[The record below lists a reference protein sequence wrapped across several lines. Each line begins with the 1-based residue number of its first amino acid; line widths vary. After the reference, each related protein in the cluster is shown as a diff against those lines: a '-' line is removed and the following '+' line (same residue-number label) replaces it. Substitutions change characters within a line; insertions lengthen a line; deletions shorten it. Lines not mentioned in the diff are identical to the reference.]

1 MPTFTAG
8 DRLGPYEILAPIG
21 AGGMGEVYR
30 ARDTRLGRDVAIKV
44 SNEQFTERFERE
56 ARAIAAL
63 NHPNICQLYD
73 VGPNYLVMELI
84 DGVPLKGPLP
94 IEKAL
99 ESAGQILDALDA
111 AHSKGITHRD
121 LKPANILVTKQGIK
135 LLDFGLAKQSGPLK
149 ETDLTQALTQSGAI
163 VGTLNYM
170 SPEQLQSKEADPR
183 SDIFSFGLVL
193 YEMLT
198 GQRAF
203 EGSTAASVIAGILE
217 RPAPSIAEIAPP
229 ALDRVLQIALAKD
242 PDQRW
247 QSARDLR
254 SALELAAAPQVFS
267 SPVIRSR
274 PLGWIAG
281 AAFAVVAAAALWAWW
296 RAPAPGESPFMRF
309 NVDLGPNALPGPR
322 ITAAISPD
330 GTRLAYMARGPKGV
344 AQLATRRLDQEN
356 ATALAGTDNAT
367 DPFFSPDSQW
377 IGFFADQKMK
387 KVSVQGGAAVTLCDA
402 LDARG
407 ASWGADGNIIF
418 TPVSSTAGL
427 SLVSEAGGAAR
438 IITKPAQGEFSHRWP
453 QILPG
458 GDSVLFTSTPTVGN
472 YEDGIIEVLSLKTGR
487 WKQVQTGGYFG
498 RYLDTSSGAGHLV
511 YIHQHTMFG
520 APFDLK
526 RMEVKGT
533 PVPLAEE
540 LASSAFFGSG
550 QFEASRNGT
559 MVYSS
564 GESWG
569 AGSVVL
575 LNSAGVATPLLPLAA
590 YNAPRFSPDGKRLA
604 AAVNGDIQIYDR
616 EHNRTTRVTF
626 NQANNS
632 PFWAPDGRH
641 IVFRTD
647 TPSSYMV
654 RWIRADGAGEAQ
666 TLIESKN
673 ELRPYSLAPGA
684 TRLAYAGL
692 NPGMDFDLWTLPLD
706 TTDPDHPRPGK
717 PELFLRT
724 SAGEV
729 EPAFSPD
736 GKWIAYSSS
745 ESGRYEIYVRPFPAV
760 AGGGKWQI
768 STDGGQTAVWSR
780 KSRQL
785 FFATLEGRVMAARYT
800 TSGPSFEADTP
811 NLWTDRPLLPPT
823 FWDFDVSPDGQHIV
837 ALVSPSAAGEQKSS
851 VHVTVLLNFFDELRR
866 RVPVPK

>member
-1 MPTFTAG
+1 M
-8 DRLGPYEILAPIG
+8 DRW
-21 AGGMGEVYR
+21 GGFCRGRGGR
-30 ARDTRLGRDVAIKV
+30 AVGLV
-44 SNEQFTERFERE
+44 
-56 ARAIAAL
+56 ARA
-63 NHPNICQLYD
+63 
-73 VGPNYLVMELI
+73 
-84 DGVPLKGPLP
+84 
-94 IEKAL
+94 
-99 ESAGQILDALDA
+99 
-111 AHSKGITHRD
+111 
-121 LKPANILVTKQGIK
+121 
-135 LLDFGLAKQSGPLK
+135 
-149 ETDLTQALTQSGAI
+149 
-163 VGTLNYM
+163 
-170 SPEQLQSKEADPR
+170 
-183 SDIFSFGLVL
+183 
-193 YEMLT
+193 
-198 GQRAF
+198 
-203 EGSTAASVIAGILE
+203 
-217 RPAPSIAEIAPP
+217 
-229 ALDRVLQIALAKD
+229 
-242 PDQRW
+242 
-247 QSARDLR
+247 
-254 SALELAAAPQVFS
+254 
-267 SPVIRSR
+267 
-274 PLGWIAG
+274 
-281 AAFAVVAAAALWAWW
+281 
-296 RAPAPGESPFMRF
+296 APGESPFMRF

-673 ELRPYSLAPGA
+673 RAPA
-684 TRLAYAGL
+684 
-692 NPGMDFDLWTLPLD
+692 
-706 TTDPDHPRPGK
+706 
-717 PELFLRT
+717 LFLGARRDPPCVRRIESGDGFRSLDPPPRHYRSRPSPARQARAFPANLRRGSRT
-724 SAGEV
+724 GFFARWKMDRLLVFRIGPLRDLCAPLSRGRRRRQMADLHGRRPDRRV
-729 EPAFSPD
+729 VPQEPAIVFRN
-736 GKWIAYSSS
+736 A
-745 ESGRYEIYVRPFPAV
+745 GRPRH
-760 AGGGKWQI
+760 G
-768 STDGGQTAVWSR
+768 
-780 KSRQL
+780 
-785 FFATLEGRVMAARYT
+785 
-800 TSGPSFEADTP
+800 
-811 NLWTDRPLLPPT
+811 RPLY
-823 FWDFDVSPDGQHIV
+823 H
-837 ALVSPSAAGEQKSS
+837 E
-851 VHVTVLLNFFDELRR
+851 R
-866 RVPVPK
+866 PVV